1 MNEKIREIYSAMA
14 EMISS
19 GKMDAAIPLP
29 KEIDLAEKFK
39 TTRMNAHRA
48 IKELEKNGFVSR
60 KKHVGTFINKNF
72 DTLDLRKAIKK
83 ANRTVY
89 VLCSTKPSWIHW
101 NELSFTALEQ
111 KLLKKKYTV
120 TYKNI
125 PQSNSRESYIKIL
138 EEISQKQ
145 VSALII
151 FPDIADT
158 NFLSMNKDLLLDLE
172 TPILM
177 LNRSGEALAF
187 DMVSFVSLDPFGD
200 GVYVGELLRKNKR
213 NTVLMLNEETGKA
226 FWGVKRFEGIEL
238 GLRHGNTADFS
249 LENIPVRENEF
260 DDFVNKIKKTKIK
273 CAVVAVNN
281 YYAAKLLDSAKN
293 AGLSAPEDFE
303 LISFDDNPA
312 YRTYNIT
319 SMAAPVKEIGELFA
333 RFVCEESWINAYRGK
348 ISIKLPG
355 ELIIRDTFKPELI

>member
-14 EMISS
+14 ELISA
-19 GKMDAAIPLP
+19 GEIKVNTPLP
-29 KEIDLAEKFK
+29 KEIELAEKFK
-39 TTRMNAHRA
+39 TNRMNAHRA
-48 IKELEKNGFVSR
+48 IKELEKNGFVCR
-60 KKHVGTFINKNF
+60 KKHVGTFISKNF
-72 DTLDLRKAIKK
+72 DTQDLRKAIKK

-89 VLCSTKPSWIHW
+89 VLCSTKPNWIHW
-101 NELSFTALEQ
+101 NEQSFAALEQ

-120 TYKNI
+120 TYKDI
-125 PQSNSRESYIKIL
+125 PQSNSRESYIEIL
-138 EEISQKQ
+138 KEISQKQ

-151 FPDIADT
+151 FPDMADA

-213 NTVLMLNEETGKA
+213 NNVLMLNEGTGQT
-226 FWGVKRFEGIEL
+226 FWGTKRFEGVEL
-238 GLRHGNTADFS
+238 GLKHGNTEAFS
-249 LENIPVRENEF
+249 FKNIPVKEDKF
-260 DDFVNKIKKTKIK
+260 ADFVNEIKKSKTK
-273 CAVVAVNN
+273 CAVIAVNN
-281 YYAAKLLDSAKN
+281 YYAAKLIDTAKD
-293 AGLSAPEDFE
+293 AGLSAPENFE

-319 SMAAPVKEIGELFA
+319 SMAAPMKEIGELFA
-333 RFVCEESWINAYRGK
+333 RFVCEDSWINAYRGK